1 MVLLLET
8 NLFALILKLKSF
20 QRTSNGPLAPRK
32 RDSFRRGGQFECL
45 RTERNVEPAEPLRDS
60 DCCLINPIFA
70 RESEPSA
77 ERLSKCALSRGA
89 PQRHGSKMRSRSPL
103 LLAVLAAACLRFG
116 SAEVRATL
124 NALINLSFLS
134 WS

>member
-1 MVLLLET
+1 MFAHREECRACRAAEGLGLLL
-8 NLFALILKLKSF
+8 NYPDICS
-20 QRTSNGPLAPRK
+20 
-32 RDSFRRGGQFECL
+32 
-45 RTERNVEPAEPLRDS
+45 
-60 DCCLINPIFA
+60 
-70 RESEPSA
+70 PSA

-89 PQRHGSKMRSRSPL
+89 PQRHGSKMRSRIPL

-124 NALINLSFLS
+124 NALIKLSFLP